1 MSVDPSLFV
10 SGSESTLLHQGMY
23 LWLEWE
29 TLSADET
36 VNQSTVRISVYLRRR
51 NVQWG
56 VQADSTSFTMN
67 IDGISERFELDPTFT
82 LGDDNQGETEVLVK
96 QFTYTI
102 QHDDDGTKNVRMC
115 LALINPAYYHI
126 DYGGD
131 PDAEEPYISVT
142 TVVSLTAI
150 PQASAIDS
158 ITRDVYIGAP
168 SGGTLNNK
176 LTVDIAPL
184 EESYR
189 HDLIIN
195 LGDFTE
201 TIYDV
206 YDLAEFAVPVS
217 WLAAM
222 PTLTLLRGTVTL
234 ITYNDDGDE
243 VGRVSTYWRA
253 RVDESYAAPYPG
265 TKSRTHI
272 GCTWNYTAYYLQGVS
287 KIKITVNNARSDY
300 CADIVKYEI
309 YCDEYEYVGEL
320 NNFTTGTINVSGA
333 ITYSAYVTDSRGF
346 RVQVGTATTLNI
358 YTYSP
363 PRFGDVTTERAAS
376 DGTIL
381 NEGTYMKSTV
391 NYAIDNPSFLS
402 NTATTKIYY
411 KRSVDSEY
419 TLLAV
424 NGVPEGYSNG
434 TAHISSK
441 TFNIDTAY
449 DIRYEVTDKFST
461 SYYHDVLPVSH
472 ISLEFLAGGKGI
484 SFGKEATLEN
494 AADFGYKIYARH
506 GIMPIE
512 LSKSGNLTNGI
523 NIRDYSLFAIY
534 TNLATG
540 WLLGFRA
547 LNSNTIYASRSRAGY
562 NTDPKG
568 GYVET
573 YSAIITVSSNGD
585 SFTAATVEVGSV
597 QPGGSY
603 TPSIF
608 GYDSGTLSDVT
619 TIYALM

>member
-1 MSVDPSLFV
+1 MSVDPSLYV
-10 SGSESTLLHQGMY
+10 SGSASTLLHQGMY

-56 VQADSTSFTMN
+56 IQADSTSFTMN

-102 QHDDDGTKNVRMC
+102 QHDDDGKKNVRMC
-115 LALINPAYYHI
+115 LALKNPAYYHI
-126 DYGGD
+126 EYGGD
-131 PDAEEPYISVT
+131 PDAEEDYISVT

-168 SGGTLNNK
+168 DSGSLNNK
-176 LTVDIAPL
+176 LSVDIAPL

-189 HDLIIN
+189 HDLIVT

-206 YDLAEFAVPVS
+206 YDLAEFVVPVS

-222 PTLTLLRGTVTL
+222 PTLTLLRGMVTL

-265 TKSRTHI
+265 TKSRAHI

-287 KIKITVNNARSDY
+287 KVKITINNARSDY

-309 YCDEYEYVGEL
+309 YCDEYEYVGES
-320 NNFTTGTINVSGA
+320 NNYTTGTINVSGA

-346 RVQVGTATTLNI
+346 RVQVGTPISFNI
-358 YTYSP
+358 YPYSP

-391 NYAIDNPSFLS
+391 NYTIDNPSFLS

-411 KRSVDSEY
+411 KRSVDSDY

-434 TAHISSK
+434 VAHVSSK
-441 TFNIDTAY
+441 AFNIDTAY

-461 SYYHDVLPVSH
+461 SYYHDVLPISH

-494 AADFGYKIYARH
+494 AADFGYKIYARQ

-512 LSKSGNLTNGI
+512 LSISGNLDNGI
-523 NIRDYSLFAIY
+523 DIRKYSLFAIS
-534 TNLATG
+534 TSIGSN
-540 WLLGFRA
+540 WLLGFRE

-562 NTDPKG
+562 DSEWNA

-573 YSAIITVSSNGD
+573 YSASLTISNDGD
-585 SFTAATVEVGSV
+585 KFTGALIEKGSIKPV
-597 QPGGSY
+597 YSGSTY
-603 TPSIF
+603 S
-608 GYDSGTLSDVT
+608 YDEGTLSDVT
-619 TIYALM
+619 AIYALM